1 MSLTPTQANHM
12 YKQTMKFNF
21 QIKDLSKKIVSW
33 EEEQYSTIDQ
43 TQNNKEEKSGTSCN
57 KKFQVN
63 YKDI

>member
-1 MSLTPTQANHM
+1 
-12 YKQTMKFNF
+12 MKCNF
-21 QIKDLSKKIVSW
+21 QIKDLSKKLVSW

-43 TQNNKEEKSGTSCN
+43 TQNNIEEKNGTSSS

>member
-1 MSLTPTQANHM
+1 
-12 YKQTMKFNF
+12 MKFNF
-21 QIKDLSKKIVSW
+21 QIKDLSKKLVSW

-43 TQNNKEEKSGTSCN
+43 TQNNIEEKNGTSSN

>member
-1 MSLTPTQANHM
+1 MPTTCISRPWNAISKLKT
-12 YKQTMKFNF
+12 YP
-21 QIKDLSKKIVSW
+21 KKIVSW

-43 TQNNKEEKSGTSCN
+43 TQNNIEEKNGTSSN